1 MYPDLHGF
9 HRIEAP
15 TPPEDDARD
24 IFYSRCNLARSPA
37 VDGLIAGLDFHPL
50 SIDFLARFVRESD
63 WDAAT
68 LLDAWDDQTSALV
81 TNYRQSLKD
90 SLELSL
96 RSPTIRGLGTTAR
109 DALNALAAFPLGVEE
124 GKLGGIFRITGV
136 GAVFDTLCRF
146 SLVYRQDGF
155 MKMLSPFRSYF
166 LDSMAKLTQHGEVIR
181 WGPDCHPA
189 RGGMPF

>member
-1 MYPDLHGF
+1 M
-9 HRIEAP
+9 
-15 TPPEDDARD
+15 
-24 IFYSRCNLARSPA
+24 
-37 VDGLIAGLDFHPL
+37 
-50 SIDFLARFVRESD
+50 
-63 WDAAT
+63 
-68 LLDAWDDQTSALV
+68 

-96 RSPTIRGLGTTAR
+96 RSPTIQGLGTTAQ

-124 GKLGGIFRITGV
+124 GRLGGIFPCITGV

-166 LDSMAKLTQHGEVIR
+166 LDSMVKLTQHEEVIR

-189 RGGMPF
+189 RGGTPFSFHLFCDHSVMAFEVPPIYAIGIARSTGKHPRATEPATHPLNANGGRNPRHMRREHRNP